1 LNGKHHHSPT
11 GIVGLNDE
19 ILDDEILTA
28 FEHSA
33 WWQIVWFEDH
43 VLIDAKVFGFLA
55 FCRSWPFFGRLFS
68 WFGSRLEQSTGL
80 DIRPLGGAF

>member
-55 FCRSWPFFGRLFS
+55 FC
-68 WFGSRLEQSTGL
+68 
-80 DIRPLGGAF
+80 